1 MSAPEARDK
10 DEGEP
15 PSSPLAHAEEVGNA
29 HEERQGRRACG
40 GEDITRTIVGTL
52 SPVGGG

>member
-52 SPVGGG
+52 SSVGGG